1 MAIMT
6 EDIPESRKMAK
17 NRLQKNRITIL
28 NSRGRKISGKKIQKE
43 INRIFT
49 GQTRAK
55 GSKQ

>member
-1 MAIMT
+1 MT